1 MATQSTQWQVAGSAP
16 ENYERYLV
24 PAIFGPWAVD
34 LLTLAAPQ
42 PSERVLDLA
51 CGTGVI
57 ARLAAERVGT
67 AGAVVGLDLNPG
79 MIELA
84 RSLPTPTGAAIEW
97 QVGSALELPFANA
110 TFDLLLCQ
118 QGLQFFPDR
127 PAALRE
133 TRRVLRS
140 GGRLALSVWRSIEH
154 SPGFTALAQALMQNV
169 GAEAAGIM
177 RSPFSLGNT
186 GEPGTLLAEAGFRDV
201 TAQTAAKVLHFP
213 SVAAFVQQ
221 YVAGSPLAGPLG
233 QISEET
239 RVALIRDVALALE
252 PNLQANG
259 LRFPIEAQLVQAYV

>member
-34 LLTLAAPQ
+34 LLALAAPR
-42 PSERVLDLA
+42 SGERILDLA
-51 CGTGVI
+51 CGTGVV
-57 ARLAAERVGT
+57 ARMAAERVGT

-84 RSLPTPTGAAIEW
+84 RSLPTPNGAGLEW
-97 QVGSALELPFANA
+97 QVGSAVELPLANA
-110 TFDLLLCQ
+110 SFDLVLCQ

-127 PAALRE
+127 PTALGE

-140 GGRLALSVWRSIEH
+140 GGRFALSVWRSIEH
-154 SPGFTALAQALMQNV
+154 SPGFAALADALLQNV

-177 RSPFSLGNT
+177 RAPFSLGNN
-186 GEPGTLLAEAGFRDV
+186 GEPSTLLLEAGFRDV
-201 TAQTAAKVLHFP
+201 SAQNAAKVLHFP

-233 QISEET
+233 QVTEET
-239 RVALIRDVALALE
+239 RFALIRDMALALE
-252 PNLQANG
+252 PNLQADG
-259 LRFPIEAQLVQAYV
+259 LGFPIQSQLVQAYV